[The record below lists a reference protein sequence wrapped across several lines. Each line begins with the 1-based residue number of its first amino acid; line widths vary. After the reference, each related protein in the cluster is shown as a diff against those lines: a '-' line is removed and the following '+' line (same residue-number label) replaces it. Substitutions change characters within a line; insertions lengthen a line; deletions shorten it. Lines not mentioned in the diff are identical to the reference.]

1 MALKQPI
8 DGTVIN
14 SVPDMLFKREMNQLD
29 GNNVALGGTFQKW
42 REKDGFFVLGEV
54 CVPST
59 ARTDRFEALRAK
71 ALIERADFRDKRTRN
86 AELSGNGLGWSWLKH
101 SGVNDQPAFAEPN
114 RSGGCWAT

>member
-29 GNNVALGGTFQKW
+29 GHNVALGGTFQKW
-42 REKDGFFVLGEV
+42 GEKGDFLVLGEL

-59 ARTDRFEALRAK
+59 ARTAGFEALWAEAR
-71 ALIERADFRDKRTRN
+71 IERADFRDKRTRN
-86 AELSGNGLGWSWLKH
+86 AELSGNGLSRSWLKH
-101 SGVNDQPAFAEPN
+101 SGVND
-114 RSGGCWAT
+114 